1 VYCEQLVEEL
11 DAIGADSFAE
21 GDPQKALFAFQHSLR
36 VKTETL
42 LDFSHLS
49 IANTI
54 HCIADIY
61 SKQRKWSH
69 ALGAY
74 ESALEVLSY
83 RGNLNDQSTIEAALS
98 LQKKITIIRMHT
110 QIASRN
116 SLPSTVSL

>member
-1 VYCEQLVEEL
+1 VYCEELVEEL
-11 DAIGADSFAE
+11 DAMGADSFAK

-42 LDFSHLS
+42 VDFNHLS
-49 IANTI
+49 TANTI

-83 RGNLNDQSTIEAALS
+83 RGTLNDKIAIQAVIS
-98 LQKKITIIRMHT
+98 LQKKIAIIRTHT
-110 QIASRN
+110 QIASSRI
-116 SLPSTVSL
+116 PSTVSL